1 MPVAVHGIQQKAV
14 RNLAPATCAPLPG
27 EGAGRHWGRLG
38 AAARIHHGLQRA
50 GSRQGERDKTGAM
63 QKLVIS
69 ALESEPVPPPEL
81 LEGSSRA
88 RAGRRKTERGKEG
101 VLPAAAACLLFSS
114 FVLGPRAPLNFP
126 ALAAADNFSSGT
138 VKTPRA
144 RLRGALHPSRRL
156 LPAPASA
163 HRPLRPP
170 PPPPSFAARLQQMR
184 VKPTHRRARPLPRP
198 RRA

>member
-14 RNLAPATCAPLPG
+14 RNLAPAACATLPG

-69 ALESEPVPPPEL
+69 ALESEPVPPQSCWKEAAEQGREGGRRGEGRRESCRQQPPVYFSQALFWGHEL
-81 LEGSSRA
+81 LSTFQRSPPLTISARVLSKLREPGSAARSTPRGASSRPPPPP
-88 RAGRRKTERGKEG
+88 T
-101 VLPAAAACLLFSS
+101 
-114 FVLGPRAPLNFP
+114 AP
-126 ALAAADNFSSGT
+126 
-138 VKTPRA
+138 
-144 RLRGALHPSRRL
+144 
-156 LPAPASA
+156 SA
-163 HRPLRPP
+163 HRPLL
-170 PPPPSFAARLQQMR
+170 PSFAARLQQMR
-184 VKPTHRRARPLPRP
+184 VKPTHRRARPLPGP